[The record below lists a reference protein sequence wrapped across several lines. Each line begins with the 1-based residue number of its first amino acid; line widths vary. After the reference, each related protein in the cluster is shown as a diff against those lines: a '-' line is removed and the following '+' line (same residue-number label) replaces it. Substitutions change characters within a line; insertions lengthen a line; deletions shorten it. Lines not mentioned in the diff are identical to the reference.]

1 MGTGLDFNDMK
12 IVEAHEI
19 AHLLLGHTGPYS
31 EDDEMDA
38 DLGAYLLLKRK
49 GLPTDK
55 LVKEFENRHGVP
67 FTEDLLQRVN
77 SMNSLNENI
86 DSEYVIYC
94 DMDGVLCDFDLG
106 YERLTGMSTTEA
118 NAKGKSYFWE
128 LFRKG
133 VGKNEKEFW
142 ANLPW
147 QPGGQE
153 LWKAISP
160 YTPNILSSPAIDF
173 SLPPDQQ
180 LSPEYNQAIQG
191 KKEWISKNLTN
202 VGEEIFVPAVQKAT
216 FAAPNHILID
226 DMKKNTDAWEA
237 SGGIAIL
244 HKNLSDTLKKLETLK
259 LYNVR

>member
-1 MGTGLDFNDMK
+1 
-12 IVEAHEI
+12 
-19 AHLLLGHTGPYS
+19 
-31 EDDEMDA
+31 MDA
-38 DLGAYLLLKRK
+38 DLGAYLLLKSK
-49 GLPTDK
+49 GLSTDK
-55 LVKEFENRHGVP
+55 LVKEFKNRHGVP
-67 FTEDLLQRVN
+67 FTEDLLQRVD
-77 SMNSLNENI
+77 SMNSLNENV

-106 YERLTGMSTTEA
+106 YRELTGVSTAEA
-118 NAKGKSYFWE
+118 NTKGKTYFWE

-133 VGKNEKEFW
+133 AGKNEKSFW
-142 ANLPW
+142 SNLPW

-191 KKEWISKNLTN
+191 KKEWISKNLTS
-202 VGEEIFVPAVQKAT
+202 VGKEIFVPAVQKAT

-226 DMKKNTDAWEA
+226 DLEKNITAWEA
-237 SGGIAIL
+237 NGGIGIL
-244 HKNLSDTLKKLETLK
+244 HKNLPDTLKKLETLK
-259 LYNVR
+259 LYNV